1 MDTKFVLYL
10 PVNKFKYSVN
20 KFKYSVNY
28 KIIIYICI
36 LSITLLSLFSFFYN
50 IYYITNDNSIVN
62 KDDLF
67 TILGITYI
75 ILLMGISLDLSIK
88 NTIRSNKFLMKNI
101 IVSKYIKINICSEII
116 IFKILVFDLFSL
128 IFLFI
133 HEYTTLIILFLIIFS
148 FYPGISLSALLYLK
162 TKTPLYISL

>member
-1 MDTKFVLYL
+1 MNTKFVLYL
-10 PVNKFKYSVN
+10 PVN

-88 NTIRSNKFLMKNI
+88 NTIRSNKFLMKKI
-101 IVSKYIKINICSEII
+101 IVSKYIKINIYSEVI
-116 IFKILVFDLFSL
+116 IFKTLVFDLFSL
-128 IFLFI
+128 IFLSI

-148 FYPGISLSALLYLK
+148 FYPGISLSVLLYLK